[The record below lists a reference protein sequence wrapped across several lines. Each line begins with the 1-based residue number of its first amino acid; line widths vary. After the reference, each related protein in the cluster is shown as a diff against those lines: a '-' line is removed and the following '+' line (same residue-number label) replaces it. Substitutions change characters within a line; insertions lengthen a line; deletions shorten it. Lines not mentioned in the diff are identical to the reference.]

1 MTFFLIGAAALTLIT
16 LALLLWPL
24 RRQSALGEASRREI
38 NAAIYRDELAELD
51 RDLATGELSQ
61 ADYDVAKTELQRR
74 LLEDSQ
80 AEAGVAG
87 AGSPASRATAVA
99 LAITL
104 PLGAALLYALLGNP
118 AALNAQASA
127 AMHQQQFSPA
137 EIERLVSDF
146 AAKLENEPENYKGW
160 AMLGRSYKALGR
172 FPEAVRAYERT
183 GPLLES
189 SADLLVDYAD
199 ALAAAQGFDDKT
211 LAVLDRALKL
221 DPAQPQGLWLRGT
234 AAFEAKQYD
243 KAVADWEALLA
254 LLEPGS
260 EDARAI
266 EANIAEARQLGGL
279 APTPRQSAKLGAGK
293 TAPAGA
299 AAIKGRVEIAPA
311 LTDKLPANGVL
322 MVVAR
327 PADGSRMPV
336 AVLRAPLGRSP
347 LDFVLDDSLAMSPD
361 RKPSQFAE
369 LMVEA
374 RVSASGQAM
383 PQPGDL
389 FGPAVKV
396 KQGARD
402 VQLLIDQV
410 RQ

>member
-243 KAVADWEALLA
+243 KAVADWDALLA

-347 LDFVLDDSLAMSPD
+347 LDFTLDDSLAMSPD

-374 RVSASGQAM
+374 RVSATGQAM

>member
-24 RRQSALGEASRREI
+24 RRQSAPGEASRREI

-87 AGSPASRATAVA
+87 AGLPASRATAVA

-199 ALAAAQGFDDKT
+199 ALAAAQGFDGKT

-311 LTDKLPANGVL
+311 LADKLPANGVL

-336 AVLRAPLGRSP
+336 AVLRAPLGKSP

-374 RVSASGQAM
+374 RVSATGQAM

-389 FGPAVKV
+389 FGQAVKV

>member
-24 RRQSALGEASRREI
+24 QRQSALGEASRREI

-61 ADYDVAKTELQRR
+61 ADYDAAKTELQRR

-279 APTPRQSAKLGAGK
+279 PAVPRQSAKLGADK

-374 RVSASGQAM
+374 RVSATGQAM

>member
-61 ADYDVAKTELQRR
+61 ADYDAAKTELQRR

-80 AEAGVAG
+80 AEAGVAD
-87 AGSPASRATAVA
+87 AGLPASRATAAA

-104 PLGAALLYALLGNP
+104 PLGAALLYFLLGNP

-199 ALAAAQGFDDKT
+199 TLAAAQGFDDKT

-279 APTPRQSAKLGAGK
+279 APTPRQSAKLGADK

-336 AVLRAPLGRSP
+336 AVLRVPLGKSP

-374 RVSASGQAM
+374 RVSATGQAM

>member
-61 ADYDVAKTELQRR
+61 ADYDAAKTELQRR

-80 AEAGVAG
+80 AEAGVAD
-87 AGSPASRATAVA
+87 AGLPASRATAAA

-104 PLGAALLYALLGNP
+104 PLGAALLYFLLGNP

-279 APTPRQSAKLGAGK
+279 APTPRQSAKLGADK

-336 AVLRAPLGRSP
+336 AVLRVPLGKSP

-374 RVSASGQAM
+374 RVSATGQAM

>member
-1 MTFFLIGAAALTLIT
+1 MTFFLIGAALLTLIT

-24 RRQSALGEASRREI
+24 RRGSASGEVSRREI

-51 RDLATGELSQ
+51 RDLALGELSQ

-87 AGSPASRATAVA
+87 RGIPASRATAVA
-99 LAITL
+99 LAIIL
-104 PLGAALLYALLGNP
+104 PLGAALLYFLLGNP
-118 AALNAQASA
+118 GAIEASA
-127 AMHQQQFSPA
+127 NAGAHQQRFTQA

-172 FPEAVRAYERT
+172 FPEAARAYERS

-199 ALAAAQGFDDKT
+199 TLAATQGFDAKT
-211 LAVLDRALKL
+211 MSVLERALKI
-221 DPAQPQGLWLRGT
+221 DPQQPQGLWLRGT
-234 AAFEAKQYD
+234 AAFEAKQYE
-243 KAVADWEALLA
+243 KAVTDWQALLA
-254 LLEPGS
+254 QLEPGS
-260 EDARAI
+260 EDAKAV

-279 APTPRQSAKLGAGK
+279 APAPRKSPKLGADK
-293 TAPAGA
+293 TAPAA
-299 AAIKGRVEIAPA
+299 APTIKGRVEIASQ
-311 LTDKLPANGVL
+311 LTGKVPANGVL

-327 PADGSRMPV
+327 PTDGSRMPV
-336 AVLRAPLGRSP
+336 AVLRAPLGKSP
-347 LDFVLDDSLAMSPD
+347 LEFTLDDSLAMSPD

-369 LMVEA
+369 LLIEA
-374 RVSASGQAM
+374 RVSASGQAL

-389 FGPAVKV
+389 FGPVVKV
-396 KQGARD
+396 KQGDKD
-402 VQLLIDQV
+402 VRLIIDQV
-410 RQ
+410 R